1 MRRDVVAVAP
11 ADVPAERAELRLDV
25 AEIADLR
32 RPRCPTGSCCG
43 RRSRRSRRAAWC
55 AADASDSQNCPSCS
69 SPSPVSTKM
78 RRGVPASRLA
88 MRHALGLRDAHAE
101 RAGVGLDVRRLD
113 VRMAGQAVQPA
124 QLVELLGRQQPE
136 ADQHRVERR
145 RVVPLRR
152 EEDVA
157 GRRALVEI
165 AHLVQEQPAHDLER
179 AEAGADVAR
188 PGARDHVERVDARQR
203 RERLGARRR
212 GGSRASSRRRNSATG
227 T

>member
-1 MRRDVVAVAP
+1 M
-11 ADVPAERAELRLDV
+11 
-25 AEIADLR
+25 IATISP
-32 RPRCPTGSCCG
+32 RPRVARPTP
-43 RRSRRSRRAAWC
+43 
-55 AADASDSQNCPSCS
+55 SDSQNCPSCS

-88 MRHALGLRDAHAE
+88 SAIPLAFEMPMPSEPVFAWMY
-101 RAGVGLDVRRLD
+101 GVSTCGWPGSPCSRRSWC
-113 VRMAGQAVQPA
+113 
-124 QLVELLGRQQPE
+124 ELLGRQQAE

-188 PGARDHVERVDARQR
+188 PGAGDHVERVDARQR
-203 RERLGARRR
+203 RERRAPCD
-212 GGSRASSRRRNSATG
+212 RASAGASQQRAG
-227 T
+227 TPTAGT